1 MDRVQ
6 VIIDLLAPPMTLED
20 LLVGMVGSRQP
31 KRPEER
37 SLNTFVL
44 VQTYV
49 LKAMTG
55 GYLAVTWSTVV
66 LLGGFVTA
74 LGKYDFWSLTVIS
87 LLQAARASF
96 RLKKMNPINSTIFV
110 LFGKYC
116 RIVDQLGSKDSSRD
130 FQLNCVISY
139 FFTYIYYF
147 IHGSCDGERVKKF

>member
-1 MDRVQ
+1 MHMSNIFFYCRRQIFFGNFTHPKYATRVPRKAWCMHAYNTAR
-6 VIIDLLAPPMTLED
+6 IIGLLAPPMTLED

-55 GYLAVTWSTVV
+55 LGYLALTWSTVV

-87 LLQAARASF
+87 LLQAARS
-96 RLKKMNPINSTIFV
+96 
-110 LFGKYC
+110 
-116 RIVDQLGSKDSSRD
+116 
-130 FQLNCVISY
+130 VISPRLC
-139 FFTYIYYF
+139 IAS
-147 IHGSCDGERVKKF
+147 IWEII